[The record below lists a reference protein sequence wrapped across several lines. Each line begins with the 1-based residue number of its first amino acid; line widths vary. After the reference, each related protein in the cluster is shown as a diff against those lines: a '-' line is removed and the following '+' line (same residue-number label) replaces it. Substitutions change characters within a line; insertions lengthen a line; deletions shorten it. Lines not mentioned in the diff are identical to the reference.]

1 MLIRSTVLDL
11 VRRSSHILF
20 CIRIRIHI
28 EYLIVHYMRFITDLF
43 WFGVTPVA
51 QWVQKE
57 EGAEMQISWIN
68 VIVVEFKDA
77 SNEEYGGA
85 MLFWL
90 TSFQNPRAPSQASL
104 RRSTWRYPS
113 ILEKAGRAF
122 RQSTFSNVHFSR
134 DAALWLYLV
143 GPLIVRCFG
152 RLQSWCESWNEQL
165 IRSLI
170 HPFIHPSIHSFIPLH
185 DLVCCWCFIHVYH
198 IQFCRCSASRNSL
211 RQTKPHFHRGSVKG
225 CARIYM
231 ALALMGKQVRT
242 SRIAVLITRISRVS
256 CPKWPT
262 ASHYLWHVTDS
273 GHGWCVVSAWRSS
286 KKP

>member
-11 VRRSSHILF
+11 VRRRSHILF

-143 GPLIVRCFG
+143 GPPIVRCFG
-152 RLQSWCESWNEQL
+152 RLQSWCESWKEQL

-170 HPFIHPSIHSFIPLH
+170 HWFIHSFIHPSIHL
-185 DLVCCWCFIHVYH
+185 
-198 IQFCRCSASRNSL
+198 
-211 RQTKPHFHRGSVKG
+211 FH
-225 CARIYM
+225 YM
-231 ALALMGKQVRT
+231 
-242 SRIAVLITRISRVS
+242 I
-256 CPKWPT
+256 
-262 ASHYLWHVTDS
+262 
-273 GHGWCVVSAWRSS
+273 
-286 KKP
+286 